1 MDQPTVSIHI
11 SVYKLQVSI
20 LMNSPNKNKASLFF
34 LIDNGMNSQDRMLI
48 SSSTGQKNLKTANK
62 KESFFLISYQ
72 HFRLLEKKNEAT
84 MYYLCTVTLHMVIDN
99 NWHSTKWNLNS
110 REAWGSYIL
119 MTTVTPLF
127 RRLVISTLLASYQF
141 GIGVCLKAAHP
152 SRIILTHF

>member
-99 NWHSTKWNLNS
+99 N
-110 REAWGSYIL
+110 
-119 MTTVTPLF
+119 
-127 RRLVISTLLASYQF
+127 
-141 GIGVCLKAAHP
+141 
-152 SRIILTHF
+152 